1 MNIDY
6 TQFTIQSLP
15 NPTNWGR
22 GLLQVYIA
30 LYCFFLSLT
39 SRSCRLFQVVSK
51 SAFYRWI
58 SKVLSDSSKTYLNSS
73 ENPQLSVRDFIE
85 AIYACEYIR
94 RAGPW
99 RYERSQKCI
108 IQWSGDIRRGRKR
121 LVSCTDSLHTWSY
134 WSKGD
139 KHYQLNAFRKNLWWI
154 SSWLQY

>member
-15 NPTNWGR
+15 NPTNLGR

-30 LYCFFLSLT
+30 LYCFFPLSHL
-39 SRSCRLFQVVSK
+39 SVVSK

-139 KHYQLNAFRKNLWWI
+139 KHYQLNAFRKKLWWI
-154 SSWLQY
+154 SFLLQYLYH